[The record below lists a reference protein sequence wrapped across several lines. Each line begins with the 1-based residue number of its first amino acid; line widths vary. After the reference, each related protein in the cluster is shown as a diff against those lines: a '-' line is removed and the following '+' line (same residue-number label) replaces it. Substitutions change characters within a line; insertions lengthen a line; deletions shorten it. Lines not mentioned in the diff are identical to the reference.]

1 MRFFPHGIEGGLRL
15 TCAMLGGGGAGGAG
29 GGGSSSRRCWC
40 QMSVIVSWVLVK
52 CVSGLK
58 GEIVGEDGKMARYST
73 FQVVV
78 EQKGTILSLSALS
91 RFLLA
96 KDAPAPRR
104 EVSPGHSGVSVR
116 SIVLI
121 GDFSG
126 LPGSVR
132 CT

>member
-1 MRFFPHGIEGGLRL
+1 MLVSDEYDCELGAREMRIRVKGRN
-15 TCAMLGGGGAGGAG
+15 
-29 GGGSSSRRCWC
+29 SRRGW
-40 QMSVIVSWVLVK
+40 
-52 CVSGLK
+52 
-58 GEIVGEDGKMARYST
+58 EDGSLQYL
-73 FQVVV
+73 VV